1 MDRADGGTRYRGGPG
16 MWAWVAHR
24 ITGVAVFLLL
34 LIQVVSTA
42 LIRLSPAGFE
52 NWVSWYR
59 SPVGKILQ
67 TLLVAALLF
76 HALNGLRVMAIDF
89 WPRGPRYQRPLL
101 WVVLAIWVLAM
112 VPSSYLILRNLGS
125 VS

>member
-1 MDRADGGTRYRGGPG
+1 

-34 LIQVVSTA
+34 LIQVLDTA

-52 NWVSWYR
+52 NLVSWYR
-59 SPVGKILQ
+59 SPFGKILQ

-101 WVVLAIWVLAM
+101 WVVLAIWVLVM
-112 VPSSYLILRNLGS
+112 VPSSYLMLRNIGS